1 MARIV
6 IADGNAQTA
15 DVAAFERDRR
25 ALLRRGFAFGGAAL
39 AASSIPLL
47 WSVRTAFADSKA
59 DAAILEQAI
68 TLERVTVLAYGM
80 AIDSGLLSAA
90 VLRIVRRVRAH
101 EQEHAEALTT
111 ALTNL
116 GSGTPPAP
124 PRGVADVDKVVKGL
138 GDVRSQAEIV
148 TFAIELEMATVAAYF
163 DAHAKL
169 AEPRLLQT
177 AASIMAC
184 EGQHLVALRRAAGKD
199 PVPLAFET
207 GTE

>member
-1 MARIV
+1 MARIAV
-6 IADGNAQTA
+6 ADGDASTA
-15 DVAAFERDRR
+15 EIAAFERDRR
-25 ALLRRGFAFGGAAL
+25 ALLRRGLAFGGAAL
-39 AASSIPLL
+39 AASAIPLL

-59 DAAILEQAI
+59 DAAILEKAI
-68 TLERVTVLAYGM
+68 ALEHVAVLAYQT

-116 GSGTPPAP
+116 GSGTPPP
-124 PRGVADVDKVVKGL
+124 PPQGIADVDKVVKGL
-138 GDVRSQAEIV
+138 GGVRSQSDIV

-169 AEPRLLQT
+169 AEPRLLQS

-184 EGQHLVALRRAAGKD
+184 EGQHLVALRRAAGKN
-199 PVPLAFET
+199 PVPFALET
-207 GTE
+207 GTA